1 MKFFDKVLPLIIA
14 QSVFVLIIISS
25 VLVLKYFFK
34 STYLQVKNWYSQN
47 VCVDTDINEV
57 LSDEI

>member
-14 QSVFVLIIISS
+14 QSVCVLIIISS

-57 LSDEI
+57 LNDEI